1 MNPYEELDV
10 SRDATTEEIKQRY
23 RTLAQL
29 HHPDKGGDEEIF
41 KRIKLAYEILSDFI
55 RRKEYDKTGKTH
67 PTRDIRNEALEII
80 AQMLFRIVPN
90 FDPVQDNLIDIMTDE
105 ILKMKED
112 LGTNVGICNKHLEN
126 VNKVIERLSIKTDD
140 ENILLNFLQK
150 QVDNRKQENI
160 DFARRMEVCE
170 IIISILKDYNYGLS
184 ILASPQGL
192 EP

>member
-55 RRKEYDKTGKTH
+55 RRKEYDETGKTH

-90 FDPVQDNLIDIMTDE
+90 FDPVQDNLIDIMTNE

-126 VNKVIERLSIKTDD
+126 VNKVIERLSIKTND

-150 QVDNRKQENI
+150 QLDNRKQENI